1 MKELNLCILWI
12 DKAENRIG
20 DLGCSFLIQA
30 QWPKLQSLNLS
41 TYKENTVQNN
51 IGHDGCN

>member
-1 MKELNLCILWI
+1 MKELNLCILRI

-30 QWPKLQSLNLS
+30 QWPKL
-41 TYKENTVQNN
+41 
-51 IGHDGCN
+51 